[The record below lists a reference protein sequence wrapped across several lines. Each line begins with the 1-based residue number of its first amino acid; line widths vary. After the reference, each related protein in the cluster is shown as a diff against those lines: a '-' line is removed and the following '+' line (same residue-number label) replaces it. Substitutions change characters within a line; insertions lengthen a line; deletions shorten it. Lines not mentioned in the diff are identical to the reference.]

1 MPYYNTLSES
11 GSDLKQSIKQTEKT
25 EVLIMKWFNENP
37 LHQLTPY
44 EVLDRV
50 YDGNLLKIHSVK
62 RAMSDLTDAGKLIML
77 PTMKIERTGR
87 PNHLWTKR
95 IDYIQKELFND

>member
-1 MPYYNTLSES
+1 MYYNTTSTTGE
-11 GSDLKQSIKQTEKT
+11 DLKEYNAKSEKT